1 MLPSYHFC
9 TIQNHHNDQKLQQIN
24 SSSTTTTNTKAQQA
38 NAVSTLHIS
47 NTSTVVH
54 DYLQLNKGK
63 RTVSLVHNSACI
75 NNGTVQSTKSA
86 LIKLEQK
93 HAADVYKHC
102 QQTLCYPK
110 TQSTFLLPA
119 FQLLLYRIILQYI
132 LYFYPHVSQTCY
144 LLLIAILYKK
154 SQTLFKNS

>member
-93 HAADVYKHC
+93 HTTDVYKHW

-110 TQSTFLLPA
+110 TQSTFFIASFSAAALQNHTAIHSLFLPPCFLDMLPA
-119 FQLLLYRIILQYI
+119 ANSNFIQE
-132 LYFYPHVSQTCY
+132 
-144 LLLIAILYKK
+144 K
-154 SQTLFKNS
+154 SNSL